1 MGRLRESRSQSRV
14 RASAIVMASVFA
26 KDSLKM
32 AFVEWDEKVEALAP
46 DGPDQP
52 FAICIRFG
60 CPDRRF
66 QDRTPKPFNS
76 ESQAEKIVSRS

>member
-1 MGRLRESRSQSRV
+1 
-14 RASAIVMASVFA
+14 
-26 KDSLKM
+26 M
-32 AFVEWDEKVEALAP
+32 AFVEWDEKVEALAL
-46 DGPDQP
+46 DGADQP